1 VNQFNNDDCEL
12 KETATRYISEGAP
25 SVSPGKMSFAEFL
38 AWCNEDTWA
47 EWEDG
52 EVVLLTPAAV
62 KHQRVSLFLSGYL
75 ANYVLLERQ
84 GQVFTAP
91 FLVRLPEPVR
101 RGREPD
107 IIFIKQE
114 NLRRLQANYLD
125 GAPDL
130 VVEITSPESLAR
142 DRGEKFREYEAAG
155 VSEYWL
161 IDPDRRRAEFYHLEA
176 DGRYYLS
183 TAGAAG
189 IYSSRIIHGLELKI
203 EWLWQ
208 DPPLSALEAL
218 QQIGYKRMPTPPA
231 HFPG

>member
-1 VNQFNNDDCEL
+1 Q
-12 KETATRYISEGAP
+12 
-25 SVSPGKMSFAEFL
+25 
-38 AWCNEDTWA
+38 
-47 EWEDG
+47 
-52 EVVLLTPAAV
+52 
-62 KHQRVSLFLSGYL
+62 
-75 ANYVLLERQ
+75 Q

-101 RGREPD
+101 WGREPD

-114 NLRRLQANYLD
+114 NLGRLQANYLD

-155 VSEYWL
+155 VPEYWL
-161 IDPDRRRAEFYHLEA
+161 VDLDRRQAEFYHLEA
-176 DGRYYLS
+176 DGRYHLS

-189 IYSSRIIHGLELKI
+189 VYYSRIIPGLGLKI

-208 DPPLSALEAL
+208 DPPLSTLEAL
-218 QQIGYKRMPTPPA
+218 QQMGYKGQP
-231 HFPG
+231 

>member
-1 VNQFNNDDCEL
+1 MNQFDDDDCEL
-12 KETATRYISEGAP
+12 KETASRYIPEGGLPVPPA
-25 SVSPGKMSFAEFL
+25 KMSFTEFL

-47 EWEDG
+47 EWVDG

-62 KHQRVSLFLSGYL
+62 KHQRVSLFLSSFL
-75 ANYVLLERQ
+75 ANYVLLEQQ

-91 FLVRLPEPVR
+91 FLVHLPEPVR

-114 NLRRLQANYLD
+114 NLGRLQANYLD

-155 VSEYWL
+155 VPEYWL
-161 IDPDRRRAEFYHLEA
+161 VDPDRRQAEFYHLEA
-176 DGRYYLS
+176 NGRYHLS

-189 IYSSRIIHGLELKI
+189 VYYSRVIPGLGLKI

-218 QQIGYKRMPTPPA
+218 QQMGYKGRP
-231 HFPG
+231 

>member
-1 VNQFNNDDCEL
+1 MTRFDDGEL
-12 KETATRYISEGAP
+12 KETAFRYTPEGSL

-52 EVVLLTPAAV
+52 EVLLLTPAAT
-62 KHQRVSLFLSGYL
+62 KHQRVSLFLSSYI
-75 ANYVLLERQ
+75 ANYVLLKKQ

-114 NLRRLQANYLD
+114 HVGRLQDTYLD

-130 VVEITSPESLAR
+130 IIEITSPESLSR
-142 DRGEKFREYEAAG
+142 DRGEKFKEYEAAG
-155 VSEYWL
+155 VPEYWL
-161 IDPDRRRAEFYHLEA
+161 VDPDRRQAEFYRLEA
-176 DGRYYLS
+176 DGRYQVN
-183 TAGAAG
+183 TAGTAG
-189 IYSSRIIHGLELKI
+189 VYQSSVIPGLELKI

-218 QQIGYKRMPTPPA
+218 QQMGYKRMW
-231 HFPG
+231 HRWGVKL